1 MKVVYRL
8 STVARLLELKNRSA
22 KRTCGYRLVLNWNLR
37 YAMRT
42 CRGYTV
48 GYRYT
53 VGQCVALHHS

>member
-42 CRGYTV
+42 CRGLINEEV
-48 GYRYT
+48 MGRREMR
-53 VGQCVALHHS
+53 